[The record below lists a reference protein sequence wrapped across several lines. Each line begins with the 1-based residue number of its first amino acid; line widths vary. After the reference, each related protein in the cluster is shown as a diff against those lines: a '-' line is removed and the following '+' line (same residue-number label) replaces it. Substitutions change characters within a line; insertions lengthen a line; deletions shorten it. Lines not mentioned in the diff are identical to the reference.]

1 MALALN
7 DRVQQTGTANTTVSF
22 TLSGA
27 VTGFQSFAVVGNG
40 NTTYYGA
47 TDATGNWEVGI
58 GTYSTTGP
66 TLTRTTIL
74 ASSNSGSAVTFS
86 GSVSVFVTYPSEK
99 SVNLDADGVMAVGEP
114 IGYADTGVIATFAS
128 TVAGYNQV
136 VIQNKS
142 TATNASSNLNVSH
155 NSATDTSGFAE
166 LGINST
172 TFTGAGSFSIP
183 GASYLASASTDLTV
197 GTYGAYDLHFVTNS
211 NTTDSMTIFDD
222 GGVSLG
228 GLSSPGL
235 GNIACNNI
243 NLSFQQVA
251 TTGGTT
257 YLTNASPYY
266 TQFTGTNTQI
276 LQLPDATTCQAGAT
290 FIFDNDSTQDV
301 TIKDGAGTTFE
312 LLVPGGFHTFVLESN
327 STIAGTWLRY
337 SQVPSAVEWGT
348 LSLSLG
354 ATVISGGTW
363 QGGTIQPGYGGT
375 GLTTFTGANN
385 ALYST
390 SSSALTAGTLPVA
403 AGGTGSTSFTTNYIP
418 YSNGSTLTSSSSLQ
432 FNGSSFRAGAA
443 TPLGGA
449 TNPIATFTGSSTGYV
464 QTYIYNSTN
473 GTGSS
478 ADLVA
483 YANNSTDASGWA
495 DMGFTS
501 QSYADSSYTV
511 TGPNEAYVFGSAPS
525 GAGSTGNL
533 VFATDSTGSANSHQ
547 WYVGGFAQNKNA
559 WKMQLTSTGLQLATA
574 LNKSY
579 GGTGLTSAGAAGNVL
594 TSDGTNWTSATPSGS
609 NITTQGLYENAK
621 TISTNYSLTAG
632 NNAMSAGPI
641 TVASGAS
648 VTVPAGSVW
657 TVV

>member
-1 MALALN
+1 MSVGTPLN
-7 DRVQQTGTANTTVSF
+7 
-22 TLSGA
+22 
-27 VTGFQSFAVVGNG
+27 
-40 NTTYYGA
+40 
-47 TDATGNWEVGI
+47 
-58 GTYSTTGP
+58 YS
-66 TLTRTTIL
+66 
-74 ASSNSGSAVTFS
+74 
-86 GSVSVFVTYPSEK
+86 
-99 SVNLDADGVMAVGEP
+99 
-114 IGYADTGVIATFAS
+114 DTGVIASFAS

-136 VIQNKS
+136 VFQNQS
-142 TATNASSNLNVSH
+142 AATNASSNINVSN
-155 NSATDTSGFAE
+155 NSATSSTGFAE

-172 TFTGAGSFSIP
+172 TFSGTGSFSIP
-183 GASYLASASTDLTV
+183 GASYLASASTDLTI

-228 GLSSPGL
+228 GLTSPGL
-235 GNIACNNI
+235 GNISCNNI
-243 NLSFQQVA
+243 NLKFQQIT

-257 YLTNASPYY
+257 TLTNASPYY

-276 LQLPDATTCQAGAT
+276 LQLPDATTCQTGTT

-327 STIAGTWLRY
+327 STIAGVWLRY

-363 QGGTIQPGYGGT
+363 NGGTIQPGYGGT
-375 GLTTFTGANN
+375 GLTTFTAANN
-385 ALYST
+385 ALYSSGAST
-390 SSSALTAGTLPVA
+390 LTAGTLPVA
-403 AGGTGSTSFTTNYIP
+403 AGGTGATSFAANYVP

-443 TPLGGA
+443 APLGGA

-559 WKMQLTSTGLQLATA
+559 WKMQLTSTGLQLSTA
-574 LNKSY
+574 LGTAY
-579 GGTGLTSAGAAGNVL
+579 GGTNVTSAGTAGNVL
-594 TSDGTNWTSATPSGS
+594 TSDGTNWTSAAPSGS
-609 NITTQGLYENAK
+609 NITTKGMYEMANV
-621 TISTNYSLTAG
+621 ISANYSVTSG
-632 NNAMSAGPI
+632 NNAISAGPI
-641 TVASGAS
+641 TVNSG
-648 VTVPAGSVW
+648 VTVTVASGSVW

>member
-74 ASSNSGSAVTFS
+74 ASSNTGSAVTFS

-99 SVNLDADGVMAVGEP
+99 SVNLDASGNASALGTITSGTWNGSTVGVAYG
-114 IGYADTGVIATFAS
+114 GTGVTASSGANSVVLRDANTNVAFNNFTAGAAATTAS
-128 TVAGYNQV
+128 GGTTVLTVA
-136 VIQNKS
+136 
-142 TATNASSNLNVSH
+142 
-155 NSATDTSGFAE
+155 SARTQILVG
-166 LGINST
+166 ST
-172 TFTGAGSFSIP
+172 THTFQLPNATTLALGQSFIFVNNSS
-183 GASYLASASTDLTV
+183 GDLTV
-197 GTYGAYDLHFVTNS
+197 VN
-211 NTTDSMTIFDD
+211 
-222 GGVSLG
+222 
-228 GLSSPGL
+228 
-235 GNIACNNI
+235 
-243 NLSFQQVA
+243 
-251 TTGGTT
+251 
-257 YLTNASPYY
+257 NASATVEVVPSGGI
-266 TQFTGTNTQI
+266 TQLGAVSI
-276 LQLPDATTCQAGAT
+276 AT
-290 FIFDNDSTQDV
+290 S
-301 TIKDGAGTTFE
+301 
-312 LLVPGGFHTFVLESN
+312 
-327 STIAGTWLRY
+327 AGTWGAY
-337 SQVPSAVEWGT
+337 SFIPAAINWGT
-348 LSLSLG
+348 NALNLST
-354 ATVISGGTW
+354 TVISGGTW
-363 QGGTIQPGYGGT
+363 QGGVIAGDYGGT
-375 GLTTFTGANN
+375 GLSTFVAANN
-385 ALYST
+385 ALYSSGAT
-390 SSSALTAGTLPVA
+390 TLTAGTLPVA
-403 AGGTGSTSFTTNYIP
+403 AGGTGATSFTTNYVP

-432 FNGSSFRAGAA
+432 FNGSSFRAGASA
-443 TPLGGA
+443 PLGET
-449 TNPIATFTGSSTGYV
+449 TNPIATFTGGSTGYV

-483 YANNSTDASGWA
+483 YANNSTDATGWA

-559 WKMQLTSTGLQLATA
+559 WKMQLTSTGLQLSTA
-574 LNKSY
+574 LGTAY
-579 GGTGLTSAGAAGNVL
+579 GGTNVTSAGAAGNVL

-609 NITTQGLYENAK
+609 NITTKGLYENAK
-621 TISTNYSLTAG
+621 TISANYSVTVG
-632 NNAMSAGPI
+632 NNAISAGPI
-641 TVASGAS
+641 TVNSGVS
-648 VTVPAGSVW
+648 VTVPSGSIW